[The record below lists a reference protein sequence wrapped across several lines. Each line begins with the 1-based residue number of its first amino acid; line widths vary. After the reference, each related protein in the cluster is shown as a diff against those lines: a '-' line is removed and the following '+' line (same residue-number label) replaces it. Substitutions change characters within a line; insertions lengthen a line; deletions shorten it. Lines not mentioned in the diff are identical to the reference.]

1 MHAHTR
7 TAPRTDVESARGAH
21 LDMAIMRSLMTIH
34 TLNRCTFPLHE
45 MNPEERFES
54 HGIINVRIMRRQVHP
69 PDDEQTVYLQ
79 RDGRQNIQGQPCTLS
94 VEFAANNAGAYSA
107 TGQEL

>member
-1 MHAHTR
+1 MHAR
-7 TAPRTDVESARGAH
+7 IAPRTDVENVTGAH
-21 LDMAIMRSLMTIH
+21 LDMAVMRSLMTIH

-54 HGIINVRIMRRQVHP
+54 HGIINMRVMRWQIHP
-69 PDDEQTVYLQ
+69 SDDEQTIYLQ
-79 RDGRQNIQGQPCTLS
+79 RDGRQSIQDQPCTSS